1 MLSFPFH
8 LLSKSNKTHN
18 GGTGFFSLLCV
29 SVCVCVV
36 FWSCLFC
43 LSVSWN
49 FFSVMLVC
57 AESILSPLSFFSLH
71 IHLFTENESTFIVLF
86 HRRCFFPLHF
96 ISIEHRYRIFK
107 WLLWAYCRF
116 GTCSGCRLICGAKWM
131 ITMTIAVLW
140 NCYNIYNAIDF
151 AHIFSFSVNIFSFHK
166 MHRQQEE
173 MLFISYANK
182 EPPKQTSLSNS
193 KTWNYLPNSDCF
205 LLVFHPLALV
215 TAYIQVS
222 AHKVQKK

>member
-1 MLSFPFH
+1 MERV
-8 LLSKSNKTHN
+8 
-18 GGTGFFSLLCV
+18 FSLCCV
-29 SVCVCVV
+29 WVCVCVSFSGRV
-36 FWSCLFC
+36 SFACLFLGISFQSC
-43 LSVSWN
+43 SCAPSQ
-49 FFSVMLVC
+49 FLVRWV
-57 AESILSPLSFFSLH
+57 FFSLH